1 MLDRMWYVHSEMYF
15 QVCYRQYVRD
25 KLDNT
30 INMGRLEMDN
40 IFLLVLKVDF
50 KLSLNTLDFR
60 PSISQPLEQGEK
72 TRQEK
77 RQAH

>member
-1 MLDRMWYVHSEMYF
+1 
-15 QVCYRQYVRD
+15 
-25 KLDNT
+25 
-30 INMGRLEMDN
+30 MGRLEMDN